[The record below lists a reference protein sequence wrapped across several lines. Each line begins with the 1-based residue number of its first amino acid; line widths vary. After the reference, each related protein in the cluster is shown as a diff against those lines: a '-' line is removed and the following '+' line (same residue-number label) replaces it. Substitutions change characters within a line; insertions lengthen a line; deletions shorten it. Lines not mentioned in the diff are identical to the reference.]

1 MPPPPSR
8 ILIIR
13 PSALGDVCRTVP
25 ALVSLRA
32 TYPHA
37 QIDWLVQDANAEAIR
52 HHPAL
57 SNVIE
62 FRRRQLS
69 DGLQRGT
76 TTPFFKFLGL
86 LRRNK
91 YDVVYDLQGLFRSG
105 FMTWAT
111 RAPRRVGLKN
121 AREFGW
127 FGLTHKYNAP
137 WTLHAVDRMLEV
149 LKADGVSINIDMRL
163 YASPASRERVASDPQ
178 LRAGPFAV
186 VAPTSRWLAKR
197 WPADRFAV
205 VAAELLN
212 RGYAHVVLVGAPGER
227 GQCAA
232 LTDLAARDPRVL
244 DRIGHTSIAD
254 LMALTQA
261 SSLVIANDSA
271 VVHMAV
277 GFDRPLIGLYGSTSP
292 AADGPYRR
300 NADVIYHPF
309 DPSIRHKALASNEL
323 MQRITTQEVLARIP
337 SPSIQSPGNP
347 HPIPSA
353 VTNH

>member
-1 MPPPPSR
+1 MPSSPSR

-32 TYPHA
+32 TFPHA

-69 DGLQRGT
+69 AGFHRGT
-76 TTPFFKFLGL
+76 TTPFFQFVRM
-86 LRRNK
+86 LRQNK

-105 FMTWAT
+105 FLTWAT
-111 RAPRRVGLKN
+111 GAPRRVGLKN

-127 FGLTHKYNAP
+127 FGLTHSYHAS
-137 WTLHAVDRMLEV
+137 WDLHAVDRMLEV
-149 LKADGVSINIDMRL
+149 LKGDGVSINIDMRL
-163 YASPASRERVASDPQ
+163 YPAPASRERIATDAK
-178 LRAGPFAV
+178 LNAGPYAV

-197 WPADRFAV
+197 WPAERFAI
-205 VAAELLN
+205 VATELLK

-227 GQCAA
+227 EQCAA
-232 LTDLAARDPRVL
+232 LTDLAAREPRIL
-244 DRIGHTSIAD
+244 DRIGQTSIAD
-254 LMALTQA
+254 LMALTEA

-300 NADVIYHPF
+300 DADVLYHRL
-309 DPSIRHKALASNEL
+309 DPSIRHKSLANNEL
-323 MQRITTQEVLARIP
+323 MQRITTEEVLARIP
-337 SPSIQSPGNP
+337 APTHVPTRNANSIS
-347 HPIPSA
+347 SA
-353 VTNH
+353 VTAR

>member
-69 DGLQRGT
+69 DGLHRGT
-76 TTPFFKFLGL
+76 TTPFFKFLSL
-86 LRRNK
+86 LRKNK

-127 FGLTHKYNAP
+127 FGLTHSYNAP

-149 LKADGVSINIDMRL
+149 LKGDGVSINIDMRL
-163 YASPASRERVASDPQ
+163 YPAPASRDRVASDSE
-178 LRAGPFAV
+178 LRAGPFAI

-197 WPADRFAV
+197 WPSDRFAV
-205 VAAELLN
+205 VTSELLK
-212 RGYAHVVLVGAPGER
+212 RGYARVVLVGAPGER
-227 GQCAA
+227 DQCAP
-232 LTDLAARDPRVL
+232 LTDLAMREPRIL
-244 DRIGHTSIAD
+244 DRIGQTSIAD
-254 LMALTQA
+254 LMALTEA

-271 VVHMAV
+271 VIHMAV
-277 GFDRPLIGLYGSTSP
+277 GFNRSLIGLYGSTSP
-292 AADGPYRR
+292 AADGPYQRD
-300 NADVIYHPF
+300 ADVLYHPL
-309 DPSIRHKALASNEL
+309 DPSIRHKGLATNEL
-323 MQRITTQEVLARIP
+323 MRRITTDEVVARIP
-337 SPSIQSPGNP
+337 NP
-347 HPIPSA
+347 IAAAPREPHSMSSA
-353 VTNH
+353 PVAH